1 MYLAAREGSLRSAKI
16 LLLNFAN
23 RNAADNMDQSPIQI
37 ARERGHHDIV
47 ELISD
52 WTLGANSPPKVPGP
66 TSPESQKSPH
76 NHHGH
81 PTPPRST
88 TSPPNMI
95 RPKMNNI
102 APKMSH
108 IPRSHAH
115 APHNQTGSQGCP
127 PHMSDKCLNDGSRR
141 PTNKRKRKSCNKAA
155 QHPVRAKINGYD
167 LNAHNV
173 TGGAVNGYIQN
184 VPMSRAMS
192 TGPTL
197 SPPRAE
203 VPPNRLVKGPV
214 ERSSNQFSRGSLP
227 ELSEKDI
234 IEGLSLF
241 ATQGCLEDFPSHWD
255 SEETA
260 LKPHSHHQSVH
271 SVNGGDDSLYISAA
285 LPNSSIGLS
294 DVTMQIDNNG
304 ARPKFPRDSEP
315 ISGSHYRQMVTTADN
330 VRPMDTLSQSRD
342 IRMHVSNDFD
352 YYGDTHFQRHLH
364 PEGAALLPQ
373 FPTPPS
379 THSSFHVSSPG
390 KSISPQDGGVA
401 GSLLTPSPDSPK
413 RSPGGWSTSPHS
425 SESSVC

>member
-1 MYLAAREGSLRSAKI
+1 MAAREGSLRSAKI

-127 PHMSDKCLNDGSRR
+127 PAMTDKCLNDNARR
-141 PTNKRKRKSCNKAA
+141 ASNKRKRKSCNKAA

-167 LNAHNV
+167 MNV
-173 TGGAVNGYIQN
+173 TGNSYAPNISMARSLGA
-184 VPMSRAMS
+184 A
-192 TGPTL
+192 PTL

-203 VPPNRLVKGPV
+203 VPPNRLAKGPA
-214 ERSSNQFSRGSLP
+214 ERPSGHFNRGSLP

-241 ATQGCLEDFPSHWD
+241 ATHGCLEDFPSNWD
-255 SEETA
+255 NEETP
-260 LKPHSHHQSVH
+260 LNPQSHHQSVPNL
-271 SVNGGDDSLYISAA
+271 SGDESLYLSTT
-285 LPNSSIGLS
+285 LPNSSIGLN
-294 DVTMQIDNNG
+294 DVTMHIDSSEG
-304 ARPKFPRDSEP
+304 RPKFHREAEQ
-315 ISGSHYRQMVTTADN
+315 ISGSHYGQMMSNAEN
-330 VRPMDTLSQSRD
+330 NRHMDPLNQSHD
-342 IRMHVSNDFD
+342 MHIRVSNDFD
-352 YYGDTHFQRHLH
+352 YYRETQFQRQLH
-364 PEGAALLPQ
+364 ADGMGLLPQ

-390 KSISPQDGGVA
+390 KSISPQDSGAA

-413 RSPGGWSTSPHS
+413 RSPGGWSTSPQS

>member
-23 RNAADNMDQSPIQI
+23 RNAADNMDQSPLQI

-95 RPKMNNI
+95 RPRMNNI

-108 IPRSHAH
+108 IPRSHAQP
-115 APHNQTGSQGCP
+115 PHSQAESQGCP
-127 PHMSDKCLNDGSRR
+127 STLPDKCLSSGARR
-141 PTNKRKRKSCNKAA
+141 MPNKRKRKSCNKAA

-167 LNAHNV
+167 LSAH
-173 TGGAVNGYIQN
+173 TING
-184 VPMSRAMS
+184 VPVSGYTPNMSLSRTMS
-192 TGPTL
+192 TAPTL

-203 VPPNRLVKGPV
+203 VPPNRLVKGPTD
-214 ERSSNQFSRGSLP
+214 RSSTLSRGALP

-234 IEGLSLF
+234 LEGLSLF
-241 ATQGCLEDFPSHWD
+241 ATNDCLEDFPSNWHN
-255 SEETA
+255 EGTP
-260 LKPHSHHQSVH
+260 LNPQTHQQSVPNV
-271 SVNGGDDSLYISAA
+271 SRDESLYINAP

-294 DVTMQIDNNG
+294 DVTMHIDSSG
-304 ARPKFPRDSEP
+304 ARAKFLRDSETMA
-315 ISGSHYRQMVTTADN
+315 SSHYRQLISTTDN
-330 VRPMDTLSQSRD
+330 VRPMDTLSQSHD
-342 IRMHVSNDFD
+342 MQMQMSGAAD
-352 YYGDTHFQRHLH
+352 YFGDTQFQRQLH
-364 PEGAALLPQ
+364 AEAVFSQ

-379 THSSFHVSSPG
+379 THSSFPVSSPG

-413 RSPGGWSTSPHS
+413 RSPGGWSTSPQS

>member
-1 MYLAAREGSLRSAKI
+1 MAAREGSLRSAKI

-108 IPRSHAH
+108 IPRSHGH
-115 APHNQTGSQGCP
+115 PPHSQAGSQGCP
-127 PHMSDKCLNDGSRR
+127 PAMSDKCLNDGSRR
-141 PTNKRKRKSCNKAA
+141 PPNKRKRKSCNKAA

-167 LNAHNV
+167 MNAHV
-173 TGGAVNGYIQN
+173 SRAPVKGYAPNIAL
-184 VPMSRAMS
+184 SRAMS
-192 TGPTL
+192 TAPTL

-203 VPPNRLVKGPV
+203 VPPNRLVKGPT
-214 ERSSNQFSRGSLP
+214 ERSSNQCNRGSLP

-241 ATQGCLEDFPSHWD
+241 ATNGCLEDFPSNWD
-255 SEETA
+255 NEETA
-260 LKPHSHHQSVH
+260 LNSQAHHQSVQN
-271 SVNGGDDSLYISAA
+271 VTGDDSLYMSAT
-285 LPNSSIGLS
+285 LPNSSIGLN
-294 DVTMQIDNNG
+294 DVTMHIENSG
-304 ARPKFPRDSEP
+304 ARPKFLRDSEP
-315 ISGSHYRQMVTTADN
+315 MVSGHYRQMMTTAEN
-330 VRPMDTLSQSRD
+330 VRPMDTLSQSHD
-342 IRMHVSNDFD
+342 MQMHMSNDFD
-352 YYGDTHFQRHLH
+352 YYRDTQFTRQLH
-364 PEGAALLPQ
+364 AEGMSLLPQ

-379 THSSFHVSSPG
+379 THSSFNVSSPG
-390 KSISPQDGGVA
+390 KSISPQGGVA

-413 RSPGGWSTSPHS
+413 RSPGGWSTSPQS